1 MRLENAGKL
10 LGGLHPNTVRNR
22 AVKGKLLQLSLTSSY
37 KKTPGSQ
44 AGLSGSSVD
53 QWQERRK
60 GGRAGE
66 TAMLASVRGERGTG
80 AAFRAGSRR
89 TQAFRRGCPLVE
101 GRLAG
106 TLCKLRR

>member
-10 LGGLHPNTVRNR
+10 LSGLHPNTVRNR

-80 AAFRAGSRR
+80 RPSGPALGELKPSAEAAPSRG
-89 TQAFRRGCPLVE
+89 AFGWNAL
-101 GRLAG
+101 
-106 TLCKLRR
+106 

>member
-1 MRLENAGKL
+1 MRLENVGKL
-10 LGGLHPNTVRNR
+10 PGGLHPNTVRNR

-66 TAMLASVRGERGTG
+66 TAMLASVRGERATG
-80 AAFRAGSRR
+80 GGL
-89 TQAFRRGCPLVE
+89 RGRLSANSSLPQRLSLVE

-106 TLCKLRR
+106 TLCKLRC

>member
-10 LGGLHPNTVRNR
+10 LSGLHPNTVRNR

-80 AAFRAGSRR
+80 GGLQGRLSANSSLPQRL
-89 TQAFRRGCPLVE
+89 PLVE